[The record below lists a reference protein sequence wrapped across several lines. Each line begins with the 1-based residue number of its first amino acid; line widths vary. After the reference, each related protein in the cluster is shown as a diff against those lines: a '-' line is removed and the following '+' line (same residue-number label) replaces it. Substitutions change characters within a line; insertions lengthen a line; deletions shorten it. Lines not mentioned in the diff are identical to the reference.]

1 MKKVTE
7 IIDERQLVS
16 ELRIN
21 WKSRGYT
28 DGGMADL
35 LEIAPKTISYKLS
48 GISLD
53 NNGKKSHF
61 KLNEIIQIIHYLGFK
76 LYLVREDDAK

>member
-1 MKKVTE
+1 MRKATE
-7 IIDERQLVS
+7 ILDERQLVS

-28 DGGMADL
+28 DDGMADL
-35 LEIAPKTISYKLS
+35 LEITPKTIHYKIS
-48 GISLD
+48 GISPA
-53 NNGKKSHF
+53 NNGKKTHF

>member
-1 MKKVTE
+1 MRKATE

-48 GISLD
+48 GISPA
-53 NNGKKSHF
+53 NNGKKTHF

-76 LYLVREDDAK
+76 LYLVREDDEK

>member
-1 MKKVTE
+1 MRKITE

-35 LEIAPKTISYKLS
+35 LEIAPKTIHYKIS
-48 GISLD
+48 GNFP
-53 NNGKKSHF
+53 NNGYKAHF
-61 KLNEIIQIIHYLGFK
+61 KVNEILQLINYLGFK
-76 LYLVREDDAK
+76 LYLVREDDEK

>member
-1 MKKVTE
+1 M
-7 IIDERQLVS
+7 S
-16 ELRIN
+16 ELHIN

-35 LEIAPKTISYKLS
+35 LEITPKTIHYKIS
-48 GISLD
+48 GISPA
-53 NNGKKSHF
+53 NNGKKTHF

-76 LYLVREDDAK
+76 FYLVREDDEK

>member
-7 IIDERQLVS
+7 IIDERQLIS

-48 GISLD
+48 GISPD

-61 KLNEIIQIIHYLGFK
+61 KLNDIIHIINYLGFK
-76 LYLVREDDAK
+76 FYLVREDDAK

>member
-1 MKKVTE
+1 MRKATE

-16 ELRIN
+16 ELHIN

-35 LEIAPKTISYKLS
+35 LEIAPKTI
-48 GISLD
+48 I
-53 NNGKKSHF
+53 
-61 KLNEIIQIIHYLGFK
+61 
-76 LYLVREDDAK
+76 